1 MDMPQ
6 SEPARFHT
14 GSIVAGAVLLGLG
27 GALLLDTTG
36 VVSVPIRKLVAPIVL
51 ITLGSLI
58 VLEKG
63 AVVYGYRERLET
75 GERKMRVR
83 RRGATSGFWLIGV
96 GVWML
101 VSQLHVFGLSYGTSW
116 PLFIILSGVIMV
128 MRGVR

>member
-1 MDMPQ
+1 M
-6 SEPARFHT
+6 
-14 GSIVAGAVLLGLG
+14 
-27 GALLLDTTG
+27 
-36 VVSVPIRKLVAPIVL
+36 
-51 ITLGSLI
+51 
-58 VLEKG
+58 LEKG

-101 VSQLHVFGLSYGTSW
+101 VSQLHVFGLDYGTSW
-116 PLFIILSGVIMV
+116 PLFIILAGVIMV